1 MGTHHSGY
9 QHPRRDRSGPSGEC
23 RRTLPRAVRCQTPT
37 TCPSFLI
44 RIALSFFGCCQADI
58 TSWTAS
64 AHDAPMR
71 DEGAS
76 TPAGGPVPGWRGFGG
91 RAVAEGAHGKRF
103 SPALTFY
110 RLALTVPAAVWLGFE
125 LARAP
130 ADLDPSMLQWI
141 VLLAV
146 VELVA
151 TEAWGGPGL
160 SVAFGLQV
168 TVAMLYDPLAAGLI
182 ALAGAFD
189 PRELRGQMRPLHDLS
204 HRALALSVVA
214 IGSASFH
221 ALAAGAG
228 DALARLVP
236 AYAVTVTLM
245 YFAFLCA
252 DLLDRMLE
260 SGRDARELLREM
272 DRVSPYRFPL
282 TFPGI
287 AWFSLPAARLEQ
299 TEGLWPVMMVFGLTA
314 YGRWVC
320 IKAWTL
326 KNRLQE
332 RNELL
337 DEQAR
342 ELAVHLYREQ
352 RTVAELEE
360 LSRLKSQLVAMA
372 SHEVR
377 TPLTSIVGYA
387 SALRRMPGSAE
398 PDKRHDFLDIIE
410 RQAKRLLSLVERLLT
425 ASRLESGKFVTS
437 LGPVCVDG
445 LCHEVVEGLGVDGG
459 RVVIELPGDLP
470 DPVTDRRFL
479 AQVIGNLTENAL
491 KYSPRDRPCTIG
503 ARREATTWSCGCRTR
518 ASASPT
524 ASFGASSSA
533 SIGSTAPRRARSA
546 ASASASRWSAS
557 SSRSSRGPSRCR
569 PGSGGAAASRSGCRC
584 GTRPPDRPE
593 GLRTGHEQTSRI
605 TGSGQ

>member
-1 MGTHHSGY
+1 
-9 QHPRRDRSGPSGEC
+9 
-23 RRTLPRAVRCQTPT
+23 
-37 TCPSFLI
+37 
-44 RIALSFFGCCQADI
+44 
-58 TSWTAS
+58 
-64 AHDAPMR
+64 
-71 DEGAS
+71 
-76 TPAGGPVPGWRGFGG
+76 
-91 RAVAEGAHGKRF
+91 VAEGAHGKRS
-103 SPALTFY
+103 SPALTLY

-214 IGSASFH
+214 IGSASLH
-221 ALAAGAG
+221 ALSAGAG

-437 LGPVCVDG
+437 LGAVCVDE

-503 ARREATTWSCGCRTR
+503 ARREGDHLVLWVQDHGIGIPDGELRRIFERFYRVGRTETRQVGGVGLGLTLVRELVEVLAGTIAVQSGVGRGSRFTVRLPLRHPAAGQTGGTTNGSRTNV
-518 ASASPT
+518 SDN
-524 ASFGASSSA
+524 
-533 SIGSTAPRRARSA
+533 SIGPIVDSGMSPIRR
-546 ASASASRWSAS
+546 
-557 SSRSSRGPSRCR
+557 RSSNF
-569 PGSGGAAASRSGCRC
+569 
-584 GTRPPDRPE
+584 
-593 GLRTGHEQTSRI
+593 
-605 TGSGQ
+605 

>member
-228 DALARLVP
+228 EALARLVP

-410 RQAKRLLSLVERLLT
+410 RQ
-425 ASRLESGKFVTS
+425 
-437 LGPVCVDG
+437 
-445 LCHEVVEGLGVDGG
+445 
-459 RVVIELPGDLP
+459 GDLP

-503 ARREATTWSCGCRTR
+503 ARREGDHLVLWVQDQGIGIPDSELRRIFERFYRVDRTETRQVGGVGLGLTLVRELVEVLAGTIAVQSGVGRGSRFTVRLPLRHPAAGPTGGTTNGSRTN
-518 ASASPT
+518 ASDNWIGPIVDSGMSP
-524 ASFGASSSA
+524 
-533 SIGSTAPRRARSA
+533 IRR
-546 ASASASRWSAS
+546 
-557 SSRSSRGPSRCR
+557 RSSNF
-569 PGSGGAAASRSGCRC
+569 
-584 GTRPPDRPE
+584 
-593 GLRTGHEQTSRI
+593 
-605 TGSGQ
+605 

>member
-299 TEGLWPVMMVFGLTA
+299 T
-314 YGRWVC
+314 
-320 IKAWTL
+320 
-326 KNRLQE
+326 
-332 RNELL
+332 
-337 DEQAR
+337 R

-437 LGPVCVDG
+437 LGPVCVDE

-459 RVVIELPGDLP
+459 QVVIELPGDLP

-503 ARREATTWSCGCRTR
+503 ARREGDHLVLWVQDQGIGIPDSELRRIFERFYRVDRTETRQVGGVGLGLTLVRELVEVLAGTIAVQSGVGRGSRFTVRLPLRHPAAGPTGGTTNGSRTNV
-518 ASASPT
+518 SDNWIGPIVDSGMSP
-524 ASFGASSSA
+524 
-533 SIGSTAPRRARSA
+533 IRR
-546 ASASASRWSAS
+546 
-557 SSRSSRGPSRCR
+557 RSSNF
-569 PGSGGAAASRSGCRC
+569 
-584 GTRPPDRPE
+584 
-593 GLRTGHEQTSRI
+593 
-605 TGSGQ
+605 

>member
-182 ALAGAFD
+182 ALAGAFE
-189 PRELRGQMRPLHDLS
+189 PRELPRAGRGRRR
-204 HRALALSVVA
+204 RA
-214 IGSASFH
+214 G
-221 ALAAGAG
+221 AAGAG
-228 DALARLVP
+228 VCRDGHADVLRVPVRRPARPDAGIGQGRARAPARNGPGLPLPVP
-236 AYAVTVTLM
+236 V
-245 YFAFLCA
+245 
-252 DLLDRMLE
+252 DL
-260 SGRDARELLREM
+260 
-272 DRVSPYRFPL
+272 
-282 TFPGI
+282 
-287 AWFSLPAARLEQ
+287 
-299 TEGLWPVMMVFGLTA
+299 
-314 YGRWVC
+314 
-320 IKAWTL
+320 
-326 KNRLQE
+326 
-332 RNELL
+332 
-337 DEQAR
+337 
-342 ELAVHLYREQ
+342 
-352 RTVAELEE
+352 
-360 LSRLKSQLVAMA
+360 
-372 SHEVR
+372 
-377 TPLTSIVGYA
+377 
-387 SALRRMPGSAE
+387 
-398 PDKRHDFLDIIE
+398 
-410 RQAKRLLSLVERLLT
+410 
-425 ASRLESGKFVTS
+425 
-437 LGPVCVDG
+437 
-445 LCHEVVEGLGVDGG
+445 
-459 RVVIELPGDLP
+459 
-470 DPVTDRRFL
+470 
-479 AQVIGNLTENAL
+479 
-491 KYSPRDRPCTIG
+491 PRDRLVQPAG
-503 ARREATTWSCGCRTR
+503 R
-518 ASASPT
+518 
-524 ASFGASSSA
+524 
-533 SIGSTAPRRARSA
+533 APRADRGALAGDDGLRADRLRPLGLHQGVDAQEPAPGAQRA
-546 ASASASRWSAS
+546 AGRAGQGAGRAPVP
-557 SSRSSRGPSRCR
+557 RAAHR
-569 PGSGGAAASRSGCRC
+569 GGAGGAEPAQEPARGDGLPRGAHSADVDRRLRERPAPDAWQRRAGQAPRLPRHHRAPGQAPAEPGGAPANGLPAGEWQVRHQPRPRLWGRAVPRGGRGAGGRRWPGRHRAAG
-584 GTRPPDRPE
+584 RPPGPGHRPP
-593 GLRTGHEQTSRI
+593 R
-605 TGSGQ
+605 